1 MKSLFTGNV
10 AKAYDH
16 RTPNF
21 LELDLDSYRIYQQI
35 TLPVCWWARSAGA
48 VRIRLSAC
56 AEETPPNGLVATGSD
71 LDR

>member
-1 MKSLFTGNV
+1 MKSFFTGNV
-10 AKAYDH
+10 AKAYEH

-21 LELDLDSYRIYQQI
+21 LEFNLDSYLIYQQI

-48 VRIRLSAC
+48 VRIRSSAC
-56 AEETPPNGLVATGSD
+56 AEVTPPKGLVAIGSD

>member
-1 MKSLFTGNV
+1 MKTLFRGNV

-16 RTPNF
+16 RTPPF
-21 LELDLDSYRIYQQI
+21 LELNLDSYLLYQQI

-48 VRIRLSAC
+48 VRIRSSAC
-56 AEETPPNGLVATGSD
+56 AEVTPPKGLDAIGSD